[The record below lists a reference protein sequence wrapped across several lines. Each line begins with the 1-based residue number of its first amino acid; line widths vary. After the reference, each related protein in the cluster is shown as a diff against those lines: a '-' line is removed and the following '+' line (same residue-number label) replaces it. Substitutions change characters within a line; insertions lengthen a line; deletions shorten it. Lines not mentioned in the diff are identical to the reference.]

1 MLKNGVMQSK
11 SINHQLP
18 KLRTTPDQIFTTNI
32 FGKIINFVNL
42 PNQPTYVQSRVL
54 RLKSKEPETIDW
66 IESIPK
72 NEIFFDVGANIGI
85 YTMCAGA
92 RNIDTYA
99 FEPHAGNYNIL
110 CQNISA
116 NSFPCTAYCV
126 ALSNQSAF
134 DIIGIKNYH
143 PGVADNT
150 VNTSQEHAH
159 GIVMHDLDSLISTNK
174 LPQPQHIKIDIDGHE
189 EKFYQGA
196 KNTLAKCKTILFE
209 LEHQYEYI
217 ADELRD
223 HGFKVVEKHR
233 RNDHEHNFIFS
244 K

>member
-1 MLKNGVMQSK
+1 M
-11 SINHQLP
+11 P
-18 KLRTTPDQIFTTNI
+18 KLRTQPNQTFTANV
-32 FGKIINFVNL
+32 FGKQINFVNL
-42 PNQPTYVQSRVL
+42 PNQPTYIQSRVL

-66 IESIPK
+66 IESIDPQD
-72 NEIFFDVGANIGI
+72 ILFDIGANIGI

-92 RNIDTYA
+92 RGITTYA

-116 NSFPCTAYCV
+116 NPFPCTAYCV

-150 VNTSQEHAH
+150 VNASQQHTH
-159 GIVMHDLDSLISTNK
+159 GIVMQDLDSLIATDK

-196 KNTLAKCKTILFE
+196 KNTIANCKTILFE

-217 ADELRD
+217 VDELKD
-223 HGFKVVEKHR
+223 MGFKIVGKHR
-233 RNDHEHNFIFS
+233 RNEQEHNFIFS

>member
-1 MLKNGVMQSK
+1 M
-11 SINHQLP
+11 P
-18 KLRTTPDQIFTTNI
+18 KLRTTADQTFQTNI
-32 FGKIINFVNL
+32 FGKEITFVNL

-54 RLKSKEPETIDW
+54 RAKSKEPETIDW
-66 IESIPK
+66 IESIPT
-72 NEIFFDVGANIGI
+72 NEILFDVGANIGI

-92 RNIDTYA
+92 RGIQTYA

-116 NSFPCTAYCV
+116 NSFPCTSYCI

-150 VNTSQEHAH
+150 INNGKEYNH
-159 GIVMHDLDSLISTNK
+159 GVIVHDLDSLIKVNA
-174 LPQPQHIKIDIDGHE
+174 LPQPHHMKIDIDGHE
-189 EKFYQGA
+189 DKFYQGA
-196 KNTLAKCKTILFE
+196 KETIAKCKTVLFE
-209 LEHQYEYI
+209 IETQYEYI
-217 ADELRD
+217 ADELKNQ
-223 HGFKVVEKHR
+223 GFKIVGKHK
-233 RNDHEHNFIFS
+233 RNDYEHNFIFS